1 MTLAIGNDRRPRS
14 AGFTLIELSIALFVL
29 AVLVAFAAPS
39 FLRAYNS
46 QVLRETALTFS
57 TTCQLARVQAVTQQR
72 PAMLRID
79 LERQVFWVVQ
89 TAKTEDG
96 TEGEEQ
102 TVKVVEL
109 PPRVR
114 LMAAE
119 RADGEFRGEKRVEVT
134 FYPNGTCDS
143 LSVLFRG
150 GEPGGLA
157 ATLDPITGQAIPY
170 AVK

>member
-1 MTLAIGNDRRPRS
+1 MTLATGCERRPRT

-29 AVLVAFAAPS
+29 AVLVAFTVPS
-39 FLRAYNS
+39 FVRAYNS
-46 QVLRETALTFS
+46 QLLRETALTFS

-72 PAMLRID
+72 PAMLRMD

-89 TAKTEDG
+89 AAKAEPDA
-96 TEGEEQ
+96 EPEEQ

-114 LMAAE
+114 LVAAE
-119 RADGEFRGEKRVEVT
+119 RADGEFRGEKRVEVV

-143 LSVLFRG
+143 VSVLFRG
-150 GEPGGLA
+150 NEPGGLA
-157 ATLDPITGQAIPY
+157 ATLDPMTGQAIPY

>member
-1 MTLAIGNDRRPRS
+1 MTSATGNDRL
-14 AGFTLIELSIALFVL
+14 AGRAAFTLIELSIALFVL
-29 AVLVAFAAPS
+29 AMLVAFAVPS
-39 FLRAYNS
+39 FVRAYNS

-72 PAMLRID
+72 PVMLRID

-89 TAKTEDG
+89 AAKPGPDTEA
-96 TEGEEQ
+96 EEQ
-102 TVKVVEL
+102 TIKVVEL

-114 LMAAE
+114 LVAAE
-119 RADGEFRGEKRVEVT
+119 RADGEFRGEKRVEIV
-134 FYPNGTCDS
+134 FYPNGTCDE

-150 GEPGGLA
+150 NEPGGLA